1 MQRRLASTVAA
12 SIVALALAAC
22 GSSGNDRALPG
33 GTTPGGIA
41 PGHGSLSITVT
52 PNPIVAEGLG
62 GDRYRFP
69 FTVVI
74 GETGGARVDVA
85 RVGIDADA
93 LGLPFY
99 SHSLD
104 REEIAQS
111 GFPTS
116 VAAGGELRYSVAPSG
131 SVPNESLF
139 GAVSGE
145 VFVEGT
151 DEHGNPVR
159 ATQRVSVRQ

>member
-12 SIVALALAAC
+12 GIVALALAAC
-22 GSSGNDRALPG
+22 GSADNDSSLPG
-33 GTTPGGIA
+33 ETTPGGTA
-41 PGHGSLSITVT
+41 PGRGSLSITVT
-52 PNPIVAEGLG
+52 PNPIAAESLG
-62 GDRYRFP
+62 DDRYRFP
-69 FTVVI
+69 FTVVVR
-74 GETGGARVDVA
+74 ETGGARVDVA
-85 RVGIDADA
+85 RVGIEADA
-93 LGLPFY
+93 MGLPLY

-151 DEHGNPVR
+151 DEHGNAVR
-159 ATQRVSVRQ
+159 ATQRVSVRK